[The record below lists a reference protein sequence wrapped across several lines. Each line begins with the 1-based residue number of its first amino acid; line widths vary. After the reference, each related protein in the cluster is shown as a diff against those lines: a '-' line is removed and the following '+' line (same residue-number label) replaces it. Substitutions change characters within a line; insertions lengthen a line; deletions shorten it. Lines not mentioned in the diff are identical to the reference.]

1 MEREFCDGSFVTALW
16 SESPV
21 KHKAEQQMAYLRPRH
36 ETVVDMVCNSN
47 VDVNAYLLIV
57 YNADIAPQEKKTI
70 WNFFIQYN
78 MNWIKYYKLIYCW
91 RQKSLCGKEG
101 LYPY

>member
-1 MEREFCDGSFVTALW
+1 MEKEFFDGSFVTALW

-47 VDVNAYLLIV
+47 VDVNAYLFIVCIMLTLIL
-57 YNADIAPQEKKTI
+57 KKRKPSG
-70 WNFFIQYN
+70 FF
-78 MNWIKYYKLIYCW
+78 
-91 RQKSLCGKEG
+91 
-101 LYPY
+101 